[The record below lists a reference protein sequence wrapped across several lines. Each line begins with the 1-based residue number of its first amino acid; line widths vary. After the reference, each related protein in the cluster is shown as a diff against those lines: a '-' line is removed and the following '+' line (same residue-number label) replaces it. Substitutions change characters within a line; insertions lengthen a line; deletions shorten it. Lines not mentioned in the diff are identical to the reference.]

1 MIKIKTDILKDLVNK
16 ASKGITVDK
25 LIPITNFMCIKYDSG
40 EFVIITTDSTNY
52 MYARRNFLDCGD
64 EFYAVVNTDIFTKL
78 ISNITSEYI
87 TLGTIDNILMIEGN
101 GKYKIPLSL
110 DEDGFVIK
118 FKDPMKDVNLTD
130 DLVHINVNELRNVI
144 KTLKPSLYTR
154 DNNIPFLSKYYF
166 GDCVLASD
174 KEQVSCYSKNFTHEP
189 VLLSQYMLNIL
200 DVITSDTI
208 GYAKTDKYVILSADG
223 VTMYGVYD
231 IDVSTFPASTLK
243 KILDADGNSISR
255 CKINK
260 SEFMDALKRINL
272 FVGNYDNNVIG
283 LKFNTDGIEISSKS
297 SAGVEFIE
305 YVELSNYSPC
315 ECYININMLMS
326 QLKAYPNDTVDF
338 GFGHELFVSLRYKD
352 FTQIIA
358 LVSKN

>member
-16 ASKGITVDK
+16 ASKGIAVDK
-25 LIPITNFMCIKYDSG
+25 LFPITNFMCIKYDSG
-40 EFVIITTDSTNY
+40 EFAIITTDSTNY
-52 MYARRNFLDCGD
+52 MYAKQNFLDCGD

-78 ISNITSEYI
+78 ISSITSEYI
-87 TLGTIDNILMIEGN
+87 TLDIIDNILIIEGN

-110 DEDGFVIK
+110 DEDGSVIK
-118 FKDPMKDVNLTD
+118 FKDPMKDVGLTD
-130 DLVHINVNELRNVI
+130 DLMHINANELRSVI
-144 KTLKPSLYTR
+144 KALKPSLYTR

-174 KEQVSCYSKNFTHEP
+174 KEQVSCYLKNFTHEP

-223 VTMYGVYD
+223 VTMCGMYD
-231 IDVSTFPASTLK
+231 TDVNTFPANTLK
-243 KILDADGNSISR
+243 KILDADAQSTSR
-255 CKINK
+255 CKISK
-260 SEFMDALKRINL
+260 SQFMDALKRINL
-272 FVGNYDNNVIG
+272 FVGNYDNHTIS
-283 LKFNTDGIEISSKS
+283 LKFNADGIGISSKS
-297 SAGVEFIE
+297 STGIEFLE
-305 YVELSNYSPC
+305 YTELSNYSPY

-338 GFGHELFVSLRYKD
+338 GFGHELFVSLRYKE